1 MTHRL
6 MSVVKLFM
14 FPWAMGRGRRVAGW
28 IEQGRC
34 RSRWVVGHWE
44 LFGEGKEQA
53 RRAAGSVHTY
63 GESEGIGGSV
73 RRQNNGRTLFRGR
86 GRNGIGGR
94 EGSSVHHQRGER
106 VVRSLDMSGVLMP
119 PHVTCHGGPMHSL
132 PARTSRVPRRS
143 YCCSTLLPSPGPSY
157 IHTYLC
163 TSPTPKTKQQSVGT
177 KHGGPG
183 DEHRFLHAGHVHH
196 WYVSPVAACIRD
208 PSMAQDVS
216 DEIEF
221 PPPKPPVK
229 DIVGGAGSYSALGAR
244 IFSPVPQSQSVG
256 WIVDCGSDFP
266 PELRD
271 VIAHWRSGVLIR
283 ETPHRLTTR
292 GWNGYGE
299 HEHRGTK

>member
-1 MTHRL
+1 

-44 LFGEGKEQA
+44 PFGEGKEQA

-143 YCCSTLLPSPGPSY
+143 YCCSTLLPSPVRPSS
-157 IHTYLC
+157 IHTYV
-163 TSPTPKTKQQSVGT
+163 PHPRQRQS
-177 KHGGPG
+177 
-183 DEHRFLHAGHVHH
+183 
-196 WYVSPVAACIRD
+196 S
-208 PSMAQDVS
+208 
-216 DEIEF
+216 
-221 PPPKPPVK
+221 
-229 DIVGGAGSYSALGAR
+229 
-244 IFSPVPQSQSVG
+244 SQSAQNMAG
-256 WIVDCGSDFP
+256 QETSVDFCTLGMFIIGMSLP
-266 PELRD
+266 
-271 VIAHWRSGVLIR
+271 
-283 ETPHRLTTR
+283 
-292 GWNGYGE
+292 
-299 HEHRGTK
+299 